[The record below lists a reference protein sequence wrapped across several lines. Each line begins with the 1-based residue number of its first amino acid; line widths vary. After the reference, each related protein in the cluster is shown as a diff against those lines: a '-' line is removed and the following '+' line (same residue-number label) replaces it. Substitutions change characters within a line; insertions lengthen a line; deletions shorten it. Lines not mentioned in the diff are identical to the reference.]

1 MTCVQPL
8 LGPVGQPSP
17 GMILPSS
24 ADVYGVALLG
34 ACVSMV
40 CAVLLLELLDHKRGC
55 DDGFVASVMAVAVA
69 VSSTRVCVCV
79 DDIEV
84 PPPPPQPPQTQL
96 ALACEFSAS
105 THTTCNLV
113 VCAGDVL

>member
-69 VSSTRVCVCV
+69 VSSMRVSVCV

-84 PPPPPQPPQTQL
+84 PPPPPQPPQTLL
-96 ALACEFSAS
+96 ALRANSAQARIQ
-105 THTTCNLV
+105 HV
-113 VCAGDVL
+113 I